1 MELKVFRDSLWAA
14 GSSCTVKSEISI
26 EAEILISDYLPQVF
40 KIVKTFVKLVVLQKH
55 MQQGRLM
62 LDGYLRCVVYYQG
75 EDGKGLCQTEQKVPF
90 TKALDIPQFEFSTWS
105 AIIGGEVEYLNCRA
119 VNGRRIEI
127 RGAFG
132 LSATINTQIQ
142 KELVST
148 LADCGVQQKQVT
160 LQGVKNIA
168 CVDKLITTEN
178 EFVFSE
184 TPSCV
189 LDISGTGQCK
199 DIKLV
204 LGKAVIKGEVQAV
217 ITYRSQSEGLKSQA
231 VQLPINYILDIDGI
245 TDDCICKCIIEPV
258 GFTMVTNDDTDAQTQ
273 LSATVIL
280 HVYAMRKYEINAASD
295 AFSTKYETEVIKQS
309 LVSEQFVKELDE
321 IHEVSVIGQLSDEN
335 SELIACFV
343 NMSSAEVTQ
352 TELGT
357 AICAKGMLTILC
369 NNSIQEIEN
378 IDKVFELCMPID
390 MQTTAENIHL
400 ESWLFADVIQ
410 CNISTG
416 QLEAKVQVN
425 VQGMLLKRE
434 NTFVLADVAIGEEW
448 MVEDPDI
455 SLRIYYAEMGENVF
469 DIARDYHI
477 SPSDMMCVNGL
488 EKEVLQT
495 AKRLLVPSVS

>member
-26 EAEILISDYLPQVF
+26 ETEILISDYLPQVF

-105 AIIGGEVEYLNCRA
+105 AVVGGEVEYLNCRA

-127 RGAFG
+127 RGAYG
-132 LSATINTQIQ
+132 LCAMVNTQIQ
-142 KELVST
+142 KELVSA

-178 EFVFSE
+178 EFIF
-184 TPSCV
+184 TQAPSSV
-189 LDISGTGQCK
+189 LDISGTAQCNG
-199 DIKLV
+199 IKLV
-204 LGKAVIKGEVQAV
+204 LGKAVIKGEVQAA
-217 ITYRSQSEGLKSQA
+217 ITYRTQDDGLKSQA
-231 VQLPINYILDIDGI
+231 VQMPINHILDVEGI
-245 TDDCICKCIIEPV
+245 SDECICTCIIEPV
-258 GFTMVTNDDTDAQTQ
+258 GFTLVANGETSEETQ

-280 HVYAMRKYEINAASD
+280 HLYAMRKYEINAVAD
-295 AFSTKYETEVIKQS
+295 AFSTKCESEVINQS
-309 LVSEQFVKELDE
+309 IVPEQFVKELDE
-321 IHEVSVIGQLSDEN
+321 MHEIAVIGQLSDEN

-343 NMSSAEVTQ
+343 NMASAEILQ
-352 TELGT
+352 TEQGT
-357 AICAKGMLTILC
+357 AICSRGLLTVLC
-369 NNSIQEIEN
+369 TNSIGEIEN
-378 IDKVFELCMPID
+378 VDKNFELCVPVD
-390 MQTTAENIHL
+390 AQTTAESLHL
-400 ESWLFADVIQ
+400 DSWLFADVAQ
-410 CNISTG
+410 CNISAG

-425 VQGMLLKRE
+425 VQGLLLKRE
-434 NTFVLADVAIGEEW
+434 NAFVLADVALGEEW
-448 MVEDPDI
+448 VIEDPEI
-455 SLRIYYAEMGENVF
+455 SLRIYYAEACENIF
-469 DIARDYHI
+469 DIARVYHI
-477 SPSDMMCVNGL
+477 SPSEMMRVNGL

-495 AKRLLVPSVS
+495 AKRLLVPGVG